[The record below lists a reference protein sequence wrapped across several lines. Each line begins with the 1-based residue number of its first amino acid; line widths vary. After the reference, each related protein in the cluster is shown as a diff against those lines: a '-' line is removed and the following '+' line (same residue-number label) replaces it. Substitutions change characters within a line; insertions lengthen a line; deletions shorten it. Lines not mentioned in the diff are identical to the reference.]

1 MNIKSTFKDYVKTFI
16 ALAITLGLMFGLF
29 MLVLALID
37 DPKTPATIEQVKT
50 IIENSGFDPIDSTD
64 IYNNAW
70 HDQVGNIVTESVS
83 FVHDDISFNYFIF
96 NSDASA
102 EMARKKSQS
111 YIRSNRYGTP
121 NIEISECVS
130 NYMIY
135 TLDATSKGLYSVNI
149 RVGNTLVYAYCNSEN
164 KSEIQKILLEIDY
177 L

>member
-1 MNIKSTFKDYVKTFI
+1 MDYKPSFKDYAKTFI
-16 ALAITLGLMFGLF
+16 SIAIVLGVMFGVF

-37 DPKTPATIEQVKT
+37 NPKTPATIEQVRT

-64 IYNNAW
+64 IYNDAW
-70 HDQVGNIVTESVS
+70 HDQVGDIVTEAVS
-83 FVHDDISFNYFIF
+83 FVHDDISFDYFIF

-121 NIEISECVS
+121 NIEISEGVS
-130 NYMIY
+130 NYLIY

-149 RVGNTLVYAYCNSEN
+149 RVGNTLVFAYCNSEN
-164 KSEIQKILLEIDY
+164 KSEINNILFEIDY